1 MGFLWGPRL
10 VLVLGADEIFHLYSA
25 SGFISFSGS
34 VLLFDRAKRDS
45 AARFMLQLWK
55 MLTQSSTVVHLFS
68 SNLSPKE
75 F

>member
-1 MGFLWGPRL
+1 MGFSWGPHL
-10 VLVLGADEIFHLYSA
+10 VLVLGADGIFQLYSA

-34 VLLFDRAKRDS
+34 VLLFDKAKRDS

-55 MLTQSSTVVHLFS
+55 MLTWSSTVVCSFG